1 MAGKAWAGVGIAVS
15 LLVAQIAV
23 TTGGSL
29 DAAPRGPMQG
39 ASAPAQKP
47 PDGQESATWQVDAV
61 NSNVTFSLTHFMVS
75 KAHGRFAKFTAS
87 LNMDQAALTASKI
100 EVHIDAASIDTSNS
114 ARDDHLRTAD
124 FFDVQHFP
132 EIVFTSTRIERAG
145 DNRFRVVG
153 NLTMHGVTREVVLD
167 AEHRGWV
174 KDPQGRERTAFI
186 ATTTLNRQDYG
197 IKWNQV
203 MDSGGVAIGDQVNIE
218 IDLLAVKR
226 APAKP
231 KV

>member
-1 MAGKAWAGVGIAVS
+1 MAVKAWVRVGVAAF
-15 LLVAQIAV
+15 LLVA
-23 TTGGSL
+23 T
-29 DAAPRGPMQG
+29 PK
-39 ASAPAQKP
+39 AQS
-47 PDGQESATWQVDAV
+47 GQEAATWQVDQV
-61 NSNVTFSLTHFMVS
+61 NSNITFSLTHFMVS
-75 KAHGRFAKFTAS
+75 KAHGRFAKFTAI
-87 LNMDQAALTASKI
+87 LNMDQAALTTSKI
-100 EVHIDAASIDTSNS
+100 DVRIDAASIDTANS

-124 FFDVQHFP
+124 FFDVQKFP
-132 EIVFTSTRIERAG
+132 EIVFTSTRIEKAG
-145 DNRFRVVG
+145 ENRLRVVG

-186 ATTTLNRQDYG
+186 AKTSLNRQDYG

-203 MDSGGVAIGDQVNIE
+203 MDSGGVAIGDQVDIE

-231 KV
+231 KG